1 MGNGGLTESQHRPVK
16 LRKGQPRYRMP
27 PYSNVIHVVLTGKF
41 DRMLPM
47 VDVCDLNPV
56 PLKPAEP
63 TRCGIYG
70 QFIEFEPPPDRAYT
84 VRIRYAPPILEA

>member
-1 MGNGGLTESQHRPVK
+1 MK

-27 PYSNVIHVVLTGKF
+27 PHSNVIHVVLCGEF

-47 VDVCDLNPV
+47 VAIEQLNPT

-63 TRCGIYG
+63 KRCGVYG
-70 QFIEFEPPPDRAYT
+70 RFIEFEPPPDRAYT
-84 VRIRYAPPILEA
+84 VRVRYAPPIEEA